1 MQNVVFSFEK
11 GSDGQNYSSS
21 DSHHPKKS
29 PKQNF
34 LLPPRGEI
42 PPTPQRYL
50 ENPAI
55 EFCFTHQFIEGVIQV
70 VALITF
76 FNQCMSTVNYFFGF
90 DKTAI

>member
-1 MQNVVFSFEK
+1 MLCLALKKVQTVRITPR
-11 GSDGQNYSSS
+11 QI
-21 DSHHPKKS
+21 HTTQKKS
-29 PKQNF
+29 SKQNF
-34 LLPPRGEI
+34 LVPPRGEI

-55 EFCFTHQFIEGVIQV
+55 EYCFTHQFIEGVIQV